1 LKNALLFDLDGTL
14 TDSFEG
20 ISRCLQ
26 YAMERMG
33 VAVAP
38 DFDLRATVGAPLHD
52 LLAEL
57 GVGDRAA
64 EATAFYRERFNAVGM
79 YENAVYDGVT
89 ELLEHART
97 RFRLFVCTSKLTAS
111 ATRILE
117 HFNLHHYFERVYGSE
132 ADGRFQRKTELFA
145 HVLESERI
153 APQCATLVGDRKH
166 DAIAAVAN
174 GATAFGAAW
183 GYGSIE
189 ELTAAGA
196 HRIFATP
203 MELQAALA

>member
-1 LKNALLFDLDGTL
+1 
-14 TDSFEG
+14 
-20 ISRCLQ
+20 
-26 YAMERMG
+26 MG
-33 VAVAP
+33 VAVAA
-38 DFDLRATVGAPLHD
+38 DFDFRSTIGSPLHD

-64 EATAFYRERFNAVGM
+64 EATAFYRERFNAIGM
-79 YENAVYDGVT
+79 YENAVYDGVA

-97 RFRLFVCTSKLTAS
+97 RYRLFVCTSKLTAS

-117 HFNLHHYFERVYGSE
+117 HFNLHRFFERVYGSE
-132 ADGRFQRKTELFA
+132 IDGRFQKKTELFA
-145 HVLESERI
+145 HFLESEGI
-153 APQCATLVGDRKH
+153 APERAILVGDRKH
-166 DAIAAVAN
+166 DAIAARAN

-183 GYGSIE
+183 GYGSID

-203 MELQAALA
+203 MELQAALL